1 MDVYMDKINGK
12 PAATNITKSTVS
24 VTALDIP
31 EQYSVGATALDCSVM
46 LTFKRL
52 DDNQERYYNF
62 TYNLYGLPLAN
73 S

>member
-1 MDVYMDKINGK
+1 MQSSLEFMDDFKDKYNAK
-12 PAATNITKSTVS
+12 PAAANISKNTVS

-52 DDNQERYYNF
+52 DDNQERY
-62 TYNLYGLPLAN
+62 
-73 S
+73 

>member
-1 MDVYMDKINGK
+1 MSCFTQSSLEYMGEIKDKCNYQTTS
-12 PAATNITKSTVS
+12 ANLTKSTVS

-52 DDNQERYYNF
+52 DDNQQRY
-62 TYNLYGLPLAN
+62 
-73 S
+73 